1 MPSCRAPSDTLI
13 RALTW
18 NDVGMTRREERQI
31 VGGLGRT
38 QQSIVHKIQLRNRR
52 VQIRHLRRI
61 SRQGTL
67 GSSIDRKSGVP
78 SLGSR
83 PSVRPLS
90 MRARRSLRLHK
101 LLGLEADAA
110 YARVRSSYQQK
121 VRKCHPDA
129 CGTASAG
136 NCDEFLKVQ
145 SAWEEYKDS
154 ASVRAAEGPAATSRT
169 TRSELQMVLFKLK
182 IDQGAETD
190 HHPRAAARALA
201 TVPMRA
207 FVRQ

>member
-1 MPSCRAPSDTLI
+1 MGAHNNRSYTKFSSEIEEFRFVTFDESRAKAPW
-13 RALTW
+13 AL
-18 NDVGMTRREERQI
+18 R
-31 VGGLGRT
+31 
-38 QQSIVHKIQLRNRR
+38 SIGNRGCHR
-52 VQIRHLRRI
+52 W
-61 SRQGTL
+61 GA
-67 GSSIDRKSGVP
+67 
-78 SLGSR
+78 R

-201 TVPMRA
+201 TVPVRA